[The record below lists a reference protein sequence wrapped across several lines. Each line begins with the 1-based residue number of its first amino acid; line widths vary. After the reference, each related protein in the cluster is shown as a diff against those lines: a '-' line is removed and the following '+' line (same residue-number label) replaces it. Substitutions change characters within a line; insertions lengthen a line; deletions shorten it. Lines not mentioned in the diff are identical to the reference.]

1 MDSHPHPPSDFKI
14 HENIGARD
22 TGARKG
28 KPRHISLKI
37 ATSTYTIARVF
48 EEGMKSLG
56 PTSESG
62 ANGELPETIVSLAPI
77 NSPSPSWRVARITK
91 QEGPFAE

>member
-1 MDSHPHPPSDFKI
+1 
-14 HENIGARD
+14 
-22 TGARKG
+22 
-28 KPRHISLKI
+28 
-37 ATSTYTIARVF
+37 
-48 EEGMKSLG
+48 MKCLG

-77 NSPSPSWRVARITK
+77 NSPSRSWSVARVTK

>member
-1 MDSHPHPPSDFKI
+1 
-14 HENIGARD
+14 
-22 TGARKG
+22 
-28 KPRHISLKI
+28 
-37 ATSTYTIARVF
+37 
-48 EEGMKSLG
+48 MKSLG

-77 NSPSPSWRVARITK
+77 NSLSPSWRVARITK